1 MMTSKEIR
9 NKFIQF
15 FKEKNHELLPPSS
28 LVPDTI
34 DPSVLFTAAG
44 MQQFK
49 SWFSGEEKPKYPRVV
64 TIQPCL
70 RTSDIDEV
78 GDNTHLTF
86 FEMLGNF
93 SFNDY
98 FKKETVDMA
107 VEFLSKELG
116 IKIEDL
122 EFYIFGG
129 DKEAGR
135 DDESEKILKD
145 KGISKIKE
153 GDRGDNFWGP
163 TGDEGPCGPTIDF
176 YLNGIEIWSLV
187 F

>member
-78 GDNTHLTF
+78 GDKTHLTF

-98 FKKETVDMA
+98 FKKEA
-107 VEFLSKELG
+107 IEWAWEFLTDKKWLSIDKKRISATYFDRKKAKKYKE
-116 IKIEDL
+116 IKT
-122 EFYIFGG
+122 
-129 DKEAGR
+129 DKE
-135 DDESEKILKD
+135 S
-145 KGISKIKE
+145 
-153 GDRGDNFWGP
+153 
-163 TGDEGPCGPTIDF
+163 
-176 YLNGIEIWSLV
+176 IEMLRR
-187 F
+187 